1 LFVFALIFCFPVYV
15 FFSAFLFWHPSLSFT
30 FVCFCLYLFSDIIV
44 IVVFVDVLLLLYH
57 CFVVCFLLLLSD
69 IFLVRFFTFP
79 RCDDHL
85 LSPVVIMRVI
95 IFVSTFERPRWMA
108 QKNSSRLSHNRI
120 FRQCFGNRRIGP
132 PPSRLLSTDHRKWD
146 PRRTFPIRDSTDV
159 QNTCT
164 YLACSGKYRW
174 QLILHFY
181 SIVRAHLIFQNES
194 WNLFAGLSKMFWKR
208 SWEDYEVDPKFA
220 LFGSAKEAYSER
232 CIDFLT
238 SSFFF
243 KKIIGPL
250 LTLEQMLAVDQGT
263 SIPRFLCHH

>member
-95 IFVSTFERPRWMA
+95 IFVSTFERPVLAYRIIGYSGNVLA
-108 QKNSSRLSHNRI
+108 TVVSALPLHASLAPTIENEIRGELS
-120 FRQCFGNRRIGP
+120 
-132 PPSRLLSTDHRKWD
+132 
-146 PRRTFPIRDSTDV
+146 
-159 QNTCT
+159 
-164 YLACSGKYRW
+164 
-174 QLILHFY
+174 
-181 SIVRAHLIFQNES
+181 
-194 WNLFAGLSKMFWKR
+194 
-208 SWEDYEVDPKFA
+208 
-220 LFGSAKEAYSER
+220 LFGTAPM
-232 CIDFLT
+232 C
-238 SSFFF
+238 
-243 KKIIGPL
+243 KIHVH
-250 LTLEQMLAVDQGT
+250 T
-263 SIPRFLCHH
+263 